1 MIPAKAARLM
11 KVIDVIVAELDRQG
25 VAEMLADV
33 GFDPA
38 PLAQAVIKA
47 ADGEV
52 IYLPHPPRP
61 MTIERGC
68 SLGHGLTSWN
78 DFATVQLVG
87 CVVDNT
93 TTTFSIVPRPPG
105 RPFPPAGPVR

>member
-1 MIPAKAARLM
+1 M
-11 KVIDVIVAELDRQG
+11 IVAELDRQG

-52 IYLPHPPRP
+52 IYLPIR
-61 MTIERGC
+61 R
-68 SLGHGLTSWN
+68 
-78 DFATVQLVG
+78 D
-87 CVVDNT
+87 
-93 TTTFSIVPRPPG
+93 R
-105 RPFPPAGPVR
+105 